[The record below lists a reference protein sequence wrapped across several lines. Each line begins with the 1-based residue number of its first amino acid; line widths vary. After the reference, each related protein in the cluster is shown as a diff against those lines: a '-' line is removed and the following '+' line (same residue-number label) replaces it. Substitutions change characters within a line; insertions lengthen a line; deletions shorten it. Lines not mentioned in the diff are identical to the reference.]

1 MIPVMIVPILAGP
14 EIMSNMLDTI
24 DHTVAHLILIDNG
37 NCVDS
42 YPCTEHI
49 IKTSVIKMPANLGV
63 AGSWN
68 LGIKAS
74 PFAPWWLIVN
84 FDIVWP
90 AESLKMFAEQGN
102 PDEIVLSECGQ
113 PWSAFAIGENV
124 VRRVGLFDEG
134 FHPAYFEDNDYARR
148 CADEIVRPAPIPVQH
163 TNSSTLAAADYGEKN
178 NRTYA
183 SNSDYFQAGGGGWT
197 LDRRRANSWD

>member
-24 DHTVAHLILIDNG
+24 DHTVEHLILIDNG

-42 YPCTEHI
+42 YPWNEHI
-49 IKTSVIKMPANLGV
+49 IKTSVVKMPANLGV

-68 LGIKAS
+68 LGIKAT

-84 FDIVWP
+84 FDITWP
-90 AESLKMFAEQGN
+90 AGSLRMFAEQGN

-134 FHPAYFEDNDYARR
+134 YHPAYFEDNDYARR
-148 CADEIVRPAPIPVQH
+148 CADEIIRPAPIPIRH
-163 TNSSTLAAADYGEKN
+163 ANSSTLAAADYGEKN
-178 NRTYA
+178 NRTYL
-183 SNSDYFQAGGGGWT
+183 SNSDYFQAGGGGWS